1 MAKEHFD
8 AVVVGAG
15 PAGAAAAYTMAKAG
29 LSVVLL
35 DRGEFPGAKNMFGG
49 IIYRHELEELIPGC
63 TQERGFP
70 AERHI
75 TEQRYWLLGPE
86 SVFSI
91 GHQHER
97 FNTEPYNAWSAFRV
111 KFDPWLA
118 GKAEEAG
125 ALPIYQTVATG
136 LIRDSSGRVVGVH
149 TDRDDGDLYA
159 DVVVIADGVN
169 SLLAEELGVHR
180 TWRPDEVSLAV
191 KEVIALPREKIEDR
205 FTLEGREGTT
215 IEFLGATS
223 QGMAG
228 LGFLYTNRESISL
241 GIGVMVNDLQ
251 RTGIKPYELLESV
264 KAHPMIRRLIAGGE
278 TKEYSAHMIPE
289 GAWRSMPQ
297 LAGDGWVIC
306 GDAAQMVDFVHREGT
321 NLAMASGRLAGET
334 IVEAKAQG
342 DLSAQALAAY
352 DRRVRQSFIG
362 SDLKKIQRMPDF
374 ITGPDAAKLF
384 DELIPALNEAAF
396 RFFLVD
402 GSPKAQAQ
410 KAMIQ
415 DLIQAAGGLGGAL
428 RLAWRGW
435 RAING

>member
-1 MAKEHFD
+1 MADEHFD

-49 IIYRHELEELIPGC
+49 IIYRQELEELIPGC
-63 TQERGFP
+63 TEERAFP
-70 AERHI
+70 VERHI
-75 TEQRYWLLGPE
+75 SEQRYWLLGPE
-86 SVFSI
+86 SVVSI
-91 GHQHER
+91 GHKHER
-97 FNTEPYNAWSAFRV
+97 FNRTPYNAWSTFRV

-136 LIRDSSGRVVGVH
+136 LLRDGSGRVVGVT
-149 TDRDDGDLYA
+149 TDREDGDLHA
-159 DVVVIADGVN
+159 SVVVIADGVN
-169 SLLAEELGVHR
+169 SLLAEQLGIHR
-180 TWRPDEVSLAV
+180 PWRPDEVSLAV

-205 FTLEGREGTT
+205 FNLEGDEGTT

-223 QGMAG
+223 RGMTG
-228 LGFLYTNRESISL
+228 LGFLYTNKESISL

-264 KAHPMIRRLIAGGE
+264 KQHPMIRRLIAGGE
-278 TKEYSAHMIPE
+278 TKEYSAHLIPE
-289 GAWRSMPQ
+289 GAWRSVPR
-297 LAGDGWVIC
+297 LSGDGWVIC

-321 NLAMASGRLAGET
+321 NLAMASGRMAGEAV
-334 IVEAKAQG
+334 VEAKERG
-342 DLSAQALAAY
+342 DFSAAGLAGY
-352 DRRVRQSFIG
+352 DRRIHASFIKA
-362 SDLKKIQRMPDF
+362 DLKKIQRMPAFLHNQD
-374 ITGPDAAKLF
+374 PEKLF
-384 DELIPALNEAAF
+384 DGLIGGLNEAMY

-402 GSPKAQAQ
+402 GTTKAQAQ
-410 KAMIQ
+410 KAMIRE
-415 DLIQAAGGLGGAL
+415 LLQAAGGPGGAL
-428 RLAWRGW
+428 KLAWRGW